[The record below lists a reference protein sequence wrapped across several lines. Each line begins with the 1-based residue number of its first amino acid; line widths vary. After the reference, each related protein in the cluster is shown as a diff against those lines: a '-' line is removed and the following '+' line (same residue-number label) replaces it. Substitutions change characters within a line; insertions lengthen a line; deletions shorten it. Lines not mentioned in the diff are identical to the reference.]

1 MLSAWGGFK
10 KRIVTSMM
18 GIIGIGTGIMLFGLL
33 PAKFFYIALVGVF
46 LFGSMQVMANGPISA
61 IFQSTIDPDMQGRV
75 MSLIG
80 AGATAMSPLS
90 LLIAGPVSD
99 WLGVRT
105 WYLIGG
111 AACILMTMIAFL
123 IPAIINIEEN
133 QQKQP
138 VEAQTD

>member
-1 MLSAWGGFK
+1 
-10 KRIVTSMM
+10 
-18 GIIGIGTGIMLFGLL
+18 
-33 PAKFFYIALVGVF
+33 
-46 LFGSMQVMANGPISA
+46 
-61 IFQSTIDPDMQGRV
+61 

-105 WYLIGG
+105 WYLISG
-111 AACILMTMIAFL
+111 AACIVMTVIAFL
-123 IPAIINIEEN
+123 IPVIMNIEEKR
-133 QQKQP
+133 QKQP